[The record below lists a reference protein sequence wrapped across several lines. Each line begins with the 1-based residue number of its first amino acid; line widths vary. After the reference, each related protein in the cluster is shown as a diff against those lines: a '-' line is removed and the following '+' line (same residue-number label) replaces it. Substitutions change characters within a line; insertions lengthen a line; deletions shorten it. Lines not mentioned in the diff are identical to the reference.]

1 MRILNVSFSVRQ
13 PDGQML
19 PAQLLQERVHLNRNL
34 LNKLSTL
41 QVLQFDDNLCVR
53 EPCLNFEECVTVLKF
68 GNASGF
74 VASATMLFRPIYPV
88 TTFACRC
95 PKGFIG
101 RTEHYLCDT
110 EVNLCYSNPC
120 MNGGDCKQAEGGFT
134 CVCKPGFTD
143 SAQLKTMVCS
153 STTAATISDTILSL
167 WNSSTTATISVD
179 ECDTTVAVKFG
190 DHINMT
196 CASSRVQELESRC
209 ALVTE
214 SCHRFLDLTGPLQI
228 GGLPPGMAHPHLTQ
242 TSFVGC
248 IADVHVDHKLLDLN

>member
-134 CVCKPGFTD
+134 CVCKPGFTGVPP
-143 SAQLKTMVCS
+143 SWSFNGEGQLIFNPLLRPIQLPWETHFSIRTVQTDCIVM
-153 STTAATISDTILSL
+153 AISIGQ
-167 WNSSTTATISVD
+167 NSTATFS
-179 ECDTTVAVKFG
+179 
-190 DHINMT
+190 
-196 CASSRVQELESRC
+196 
-209 ALVTE
+209 
-214 SCHRFLDLTGPLQI
+214 
-228 GGLPPGMAHPHLTQ
+228 
-242 TSFVGC
+242 
-248 IADVHVDHKLLDLN
+248 